1 MPLISGLK
9 LHFRMFTMYFFIYN
23 AEKAKETIFAKLS
36 SPLTLY

>member
-23 AEKAKETIFAKLS
+23 AEKETIFAKLS